1 MSRKSRKKKRRQHS
15 SSNSNS
21 NVASTATPNRESND
35 DVRSVEEIENTLEA
49 ATEAYLD
56 TLDPEAEK
64 QFLSA
69 ETEGVEPTES
79 EPTAEQ
85 ICEEEQRNETI
96 VTAVE
101 SVGGVLDQFIQQY
114 NELAVLVADG
124 VAISAGCGNAKLG
137 IQHQLEE
144 LTAQL
149 AQAEQGR
156 AESLQLLEAA
166 NSELEQARSQQ
177 ADSSGLQERLEAAN
191 RRNETLTQ
199 SLAEALAEAEKATA
213 AENDSLRLETALEQE
228 KQRCQTL
235 TEELSIAANALTEAS
250 ELQSRLEETQ
260 LQLADSQQQYESLEK
275 EILEQPAA
283 TEGPAPDAEH
293 AAVLQQRIEELEQQ
307 LAERASLQSASSA
320 SSDSW
325 EAKREQMLQQMD
337 SGEFDAD
344 TFVEELSA
352 STNVEI
358 VDDCSPQDFVNDLC
372 EQLQQQQQELAEVR
386 EELSDHKE
394 QLSEAESNENAGIDS
409 EQLAEIKS
417 QYERRLQQAETDAS
431 VERAKFSRERTTLNA
446 RIEELENGSGPQPGD
461 AKAKKRSWLKR

>member
-101 SVGGVLDQFIQQY
+101 SFGGVLDQFIQQY

-199 SLAEALAEAEKATA
+199 SLAEALAEAEKATT

-235 TEELSIAANALTEAS
+235 TDELSIAANALTEAS
-250 ELQSRLEETQ
+250 ELQLLLEETR
-260 LQLADSQQQYESLEK
+260 LQLADSQQQYELSL
-275 EILEQPAA
+275 I
-283 TEGPAPDAEH
+283 H
-293 AAVLQQRIEELEQQ
+293 I
-307 LAERASLQSASSA
+307 
-320 SSDSW
+320 
-325 EAKREQMLQQMD
+325 
-337 SGEFDAD
+337 
-344 TFVEELSA
+344 
-352 STNVEI
+352 
-358 VDDCSPQDFVNDLC
+358 
-372 EQLQQQQQELAEVR
+372 
-386 EELSDHKE
+386 
-394 QLSEAESNENAGIDS
+394 
-409 EQLAEIKS
+409 
-417 QYERRLQQAETDAS
+417 
-431 VERAKFSRERTTLNA
+431 
-446 RIEELENGSGPQPGD
+446 
-461 AKAKKRSWLKR
+461 